1 MLRKAREWLQ
11 SKVFY
16 TAWLVIHIA
25 YQLQLEIRDFLRFNL
40 RYASKR
46 LLSCFPLYSP
56 QKELA
61 DFVEEVSKLP
71 KVPKHLAISVIPE
84 SQESVLSMLLSKL
97 WPNQLHSSNIN
108 NNKKDDDLNE
118 INFECDGVNLQTVAK
133 IVAWASAANIPVI
146 SLYDYNGI
154 LKTRYKELGSYIQ
167 EEIIQ
172 DFWAVEKIKGAIEPP
187 VVKFHNVHKTN
198 GYTNGVNGTKSRD
211 TLHIFVFSRND
222 GKPNI
227 VRAVK
232 DIYVDKFERN
242 SNNPAVPMTSE
253 EKLIDEN
260 TLDSYLNRYNGWSS
274 HIVEAKTEPD
284 LLLIL
289 GNVKSTLGFLP
300 WHIRLTEI
308 HWLPSLK
315 RVEICDFLTS
325 FYKYAKCQQR
335 FGK

>member
-1 MLRKAREWLQ
+1 M
-11 SKVFY
+11 
-16 TAWLVIHIA
+16 
-25 YQLQLEIRDFLRFNL
+25 
-40 RYASKR
+40 
-46 LLSCFPLYSP
+46 
-56 QKELA
+56 
-61 DFVEEVSKLP
+61 
-71 KVPKHLAISVIPE
+71 
-84 SQESVLSMLLSKL
+84 
-97 WPNQLHSSNIN
+97 
-108 NNKKDDDLNE
+108 
-118 INFECDGVNLQTVAK
+118 NLQTIAK
-133 IVAWASAANIPVI
+133 VVAWASAANIPVI

-154 LKTRYKELGSYIQ
+154 LKTRYKELGGYIQ

-172 DFWAVEKIKGAIEPP
+172 DFWAVKKTRANNDPP
-187 VVKFHNVHKTN
+187 IVKFHNVHKTN
-198 GYTNGVNGTKSRD
+198 GYTNGINGTKALD
-211 TLHIFVFSRND
+211 TVHIFVFSRND

-232 DIYVDKFERN
+232 DIYLDKFERN
-242 SNNPAVPMTSE
+242 SNIINPAVPKSDD

-274 HIVEAKTEPD
+274 HIAEAKTEPD

-315 RVEICDFLTS
+315 RIEMCDFLGTL
-325 FYKYAKCQQR
+325 YKYAKCQQR